1 MADSSETPAAAVGAQ
16 RLAFLFPGQGSQ
28 KVGMGKAWAD
38 AFPLARAVFD
48 EADDVLHMP
57 LTRLCWEG
65 PAEELQLTANL
76 QPAIL
81 TVSVA
86 ILRVLEQQG
95 ARPALVAGHSLG
107 EYSALVAARVL
118 DLPDALRLVRR
129 RGELMQEA
137 VPFGTGAMAAV
148 LGLAPDQVAA
158 AVAEASTA
166 TEIAAV
172 ANLNSPEQTVI
183 AGHKA
188 AVERAIP
195 LLQAR
200 GAKRAMLLPVSAPFH
215 SPLMKPAREG
225 LEPLLR
231 ATPFRDPKVPVVTNV
246 DARPVTT
253 GDAARDAVIRQV
265 DSPVRW
271 VESVTWMAGE
281 GGIGRFVEVGPGNV
295 LCGLVKRIS
304 SGGATAPCGEP
315 EGLGALMSSL
325 AG

>member
-1 MADSSETPAAAVGAQ
+1 MAESPASPAAAVESR

-38 AFPLARAVFD
+38 AFPMAKAVFT
-48 EADDVLHMP
+48 EADDVLGMP
-57 LTRLCWEG
+57 LSRLCWEG

-86 ILRVLEQQG
+86 VLRVLELQG
-95 ARPALVAGHSLG
+95 ARPSLVAGHSLG
-107 EYSALVAARVL
+107 EYSALVAAHVL

-129 RGELMQEA
+129 RGELMQDA
-137 VPFGTGAMAAV
+137 VPVGTGAMAAV
-148 LGLAPDQVAA
+148 LGLAPAEVAA
-158 AVAEASTA
+158 AAAEASTA
-166 TEIAAV
+166 TEICAV
-172 ANLNSPEQTVI
+172 ANYNSPEQTVI

-200 GAKRAMLLPVSAPFH
+200 GAKRALMLPVSAPFH
-215 SPLMKPAREG
+215 SPLMAPARAG

-231 ATPFRDPKVPVVTNV
+231 ATPFRDPVVPVVTNV

-253 GDAARDAVIRQV
+253 GDAAREAVIRQV

-281 GGIGRFVEVGPGNV
+281 MD
-295 LCGLVKRIS
+295 
-304 SGGATAPCGEP
+304 AA
-315 EGLGALMSSL
+315 A
-325 AG
+325 